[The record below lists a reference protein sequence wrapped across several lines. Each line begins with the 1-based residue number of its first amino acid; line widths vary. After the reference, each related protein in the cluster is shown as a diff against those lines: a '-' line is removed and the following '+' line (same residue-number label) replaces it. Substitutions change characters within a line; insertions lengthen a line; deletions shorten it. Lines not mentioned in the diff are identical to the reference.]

1 MWRRLFCKKQRRELT
16 SFRKAEVTR
25 KGSTGESS
33 SSFEALM
40 VTSRD
45 AMTLERPVVVHEASV
60 SQNSMC
66 KDNVMHALVT
76 YR

>member
-1 MWRRLFCKKQRRELT
+1 
-16 SFRKAEVTR
+16 
-25 KGSTGESS
+25 
-33 SSFEALM
+33 M
-40 VTSRD
+40 VTSGD